1 MKIDRNADYL
11 ASWKANLR
19 FFGPNC
25 FPVSTVDPKNLTSKG
40 DILEIMQTLFQ
51 RAWYSSC
58 SCTEKIITVNLTLNC
73 LDWTFGTTDTNKKT
87 NRTL

>member
-11 ASWKANLR
+11 ASNGKQR

-40 DILEIMQTLFQ
+40 DILEIMLTLFQ

-58 SCTEKIITVNLTLNC
+58 SCTEKIINTVNLTLNC